1 MAISRG
7 RALLNQ
13 LNPDPDEITK
23 SITALKT
30 DADHVRKCIK
40 ANLRDYD
47 SGQAAIDEISEIIKQ
62 LEEKLESTKS

>member
-1 MAISRG
+1 MAVSRG

-13 LNPDPDEITK
+13 SNPDPDEIAK

-40 ANLRDYD
+40 AGLRDYD
-47 SGQAAIDEISEIIKQ
+47 SGQAAIDEISGIIQQ
-62 LEEKLESTKS
+62 LEQKL